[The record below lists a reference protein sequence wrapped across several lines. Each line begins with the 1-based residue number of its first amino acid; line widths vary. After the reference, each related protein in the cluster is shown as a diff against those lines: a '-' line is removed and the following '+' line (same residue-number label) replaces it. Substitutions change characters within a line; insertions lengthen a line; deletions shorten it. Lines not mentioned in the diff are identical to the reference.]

1 MTQAMV
7 IAEKAEE
14 RKVLFMRLYQQAFP
28 LVAKFV
34 RERGGSFEEA
44 KDVFQ
49 DALVIYYEKLAT
61 SNIVL
66 QYSEASYIFG
76 ITKHLW
82 GKKHKQHL
90 QQLALDDS
98 LAAIIADEEAATI
111 APNKLLDLLHSSG
124 RKCMELLR
132 AFYYDKLPMN
142 KLAGLFGFSSERS
155 ATVQKYKCL
164 EKVRDLVK
172 EKSLTYEDFLA

>member
-90 QQLALDDS
+90 QQLVKELRAVR
-98 LAAIIADEEAATI
+98 ADAVGGQGVRQAY
-111 APNKLLDLLHSSG
+111 LSSG
-124 RKCMELLR
+124 RSPSC
-132 AFYYDKLPMN
+132 FV
-142 KLAGLFGFSSERS
+142 S
-155 ATVQKYKCL
+155 
-164 EKVRDLVK
+164 RDM
-172 EKSLTYEDFLA
+172 